1 MLSTRMQ
8 QWMILQFGFGKYER
22 EHSLVLLMS
31 LSAKVY
37 HTTDKDV
44 VFYLQ
49 LGCVNDGEIPLKEV
63 AAYFYKMLG
72 VNAKECYHIYADM
85 KMRKNESRTYFLD
98 RMKERVNRRMDQD
111 EERERMRR

>member
-49 LGCVNDGEIPLKEV
+49 LGWVYIVHTIQELEELCFCQYL
-63 AAYFYKMLG
+63 MLHI
-72 VNAKECYHIYADM
+72 AKY
-85 KMRKNESRTYFLD
+85 
-98 RMKERVNRRMDQD
+98 
-111 EERERMRR
+111 